1 MLRLRTLVST
11 ATALILTCALI
22 PSLAAAP
29 SSTWQWL
36 PQQPNQ
42 QWYNGP
48 RVSLPSADLMNG
60 SGSDVDYVWRGASVG
75 GHRLNDHQYD
85 VRLSVSSRFEAG
97 YDRHKIHVRGDDTA
111 NFFDSR
117 TSGWWAR
124 YGWTSRLGPASIFYE
139 RRDSHAETM
148 TDNNLRVSPE
158 AATNTLGGA
167 FSRVFSS
174 RAQLHLLGAA
184 SQVRVGSGQGWTFRG
199 GSGLDY
205 KILKSVTAQGNANVF
220 LNTGDVSNTKF
231 GLTAGLHYEDKLGI
245 MADVF
250 GGYMPA
256 GAPLAG
262 DALSDAAAFR
272 LDPAFLN
279 QPHLVDLNDKPIG
292 CYILRVG
299 WVTRF

>member
-1 MLRLRTLVST
+1 MLRLRTLLET

-22 PSLAAAP
+22 PSLAAAQ

-36 PQQPNQ
+36 PQQSDQ
-42 QWYNGP
+42 QWYNAP

-60 SGSDVDYVWRGASVG
+60 SGSDADYIWRGASVG
-75 GHRLNDHQYD
+75 GRRLNDHQYD
-85 VRLSVSSRFEAG
+85 VRFSISSRFEAG
-97 YDRHKIHVRGDDTA
+97 YDRNKIHVRGESAD

-124 YGWTSRLGPASIFYE
+124 YGWTSGLGPISIFYE
-139 RRDSHAETM
+139 RRDSHGETM
-148 TDNNLRVSPE
+148 TGDNLRISPE
-158 AATNTLGGA
+158 AGTNTLGA
-167 FSRVFSS
+167 CFSHLLGS

-184 SQVRVGSGQGWTFRG
+184 SQVHVGSGQGWTFRG

-205 KILKSVTAQGNANVF
+205 KIINYLTAQGNANVF
-220 LNTGDVSNTKF
+220 FDTGDVANTKF

-250 GGYMPA
+250 GGYMPS

-262 DALSDAAAFR
+262 DALSDAAAFS
-272 LDPAFLN
+272 LDPAFQG
-279 QPHLVDLNDKPIG
+279 QPHVADLNAKAIG